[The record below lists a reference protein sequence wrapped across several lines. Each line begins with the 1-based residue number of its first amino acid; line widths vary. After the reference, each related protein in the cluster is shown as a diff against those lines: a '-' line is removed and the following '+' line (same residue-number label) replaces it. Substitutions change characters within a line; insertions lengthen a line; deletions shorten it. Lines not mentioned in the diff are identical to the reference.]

1 MAFYAFFGL
10 LNYIN
15 YFQFL
20 FEMWDAEKNIL
31 VPNKTDKKILQ
42 PFPDLISGHLCLYS
56 VWKENQTCV
65 RNKTCKGFNTVY
77 FIFFFFTN
85 YYYSTCSCKC
95 KRDVSKCES
104 YSIHIWDGKTINIPF
119 WDGPFYEDI
128 LHSYMFMLSCLL
140 SNEREVSWL
149 DSQAFFKLS
158 HFATCTSIYRRQ
170 DTQHLTKEMN
180 FNTEQKTVVLDYF

>member
-1 MAFYAFFGL
+1 MASFFGL

-20 FEMWDAEKNIL
+20 FEMWDAEKNIH

-65 RNKTCKGFNTVY
+65 RNKTCKGFKTVY
-77 FIFFFFTN
+77 FIIIIFFFLTN
-85 YYYSTCSCKC
+85 YYNSTCSCKC
-95 KRDVSKCES
+95 MRDVSKFES

-140 SNEREVSWL
+140 SNEREVCWL

-158 HFATCTSIYRRQ
+158 HFATCASIYRR
-170 DTQHLTKEMN
+170 
-180 FNTEQKTVVLDYF
+180 

>member
-20 FEMWDAEKNIL
+20 FEMWDAEKNIH

-65 RNKTCKGFNTVY
+65 RNKTCKGFKTVY
-77 FIFFFFTN
+77 FFFSFFLQIIIVHVVVNARGMFQNVKVTVFIFEMGKLSIFHFEMAPFMKIFFIP
-85 YYYSTCSCKC
+85 TCLCSLVCFPMKERYAGLIPKHFLNC
-95 KRDVSKCES
+95 HTLLHVQVYIGDKTPN
-104 YSIHIWDGKTINIPF
+104 IW
-119 WDGPFYEDI
+119 
-128 LHSYMFMLSCLL
+128 
-140 SNEREVSWL
+140 
-149 DSQAFFKLS
+149 Q
-158 HFATCTSIYRRQ
+158 
-170 DTQHLTKEMN
+170 KEMN
-180 FNTEQKTVVLDYF
+180 FN